1 MTIRTESHD
10 GSSFTVK
17 FPNWILLNR
26 LGIGIA
32 LKSIARR
39 SKKYTGGEKNDEYM
53 NKEAYSAEGKTE
65 DRLAAK
71 KLKKAL
77 GPVIGE
83 LRAFLKRHPD
93 FVLLEAQDSDG
104 DTTTITL

>member
-1 MTIRTESHD
+1 MTIHTKSHD

-53 NKEAYSAEGKTE
+53 NKEAYSAEKKTE
-65 DRLAAK
+65 DRVAAK
-71 KLKKAL
+71 RLKRAL
-77 GPVIGE
+77 LPT
-83 LRAFLKRHPD
+83 LADFRSFLKRHPD

-104 DTTTITL
+104 DITTITL